1 MQVDMNLGDTQLIL
15 KECARQGLSKAHTA
29 YVLATARW
37 ETAHTMKPVRE
48 AFWLSEAW
56 RKRNLRYWPWYGRGY
71 VQLTWEDNYIFAGK
85 QLKLDL
91 TTNPDVVMQPDVSAK
106 ILVTGMVEGW
116 FRKGKKLS
124 TFTTYEG
131 MRDIINGDMA
141 KVSKDTGKRID
152 VSIADLARAYEKALP
167 DAIVEKG
174 VTSNG
179 LFELIQRIIGKL
191 FGVK

>member
-1 MQVDMNLGDTQLIL
+1 MQIDLNLGDTQLIL
-15 KECARQGLSKAHTA
+15 EECARQGLSKAHTA

-48 AFWLSEAW
+48 AFWLSEQW
-56 RKRNLRYWPWYGRGY
+56 RKKNLRYWPWYGRGY

-85 QLKLDL
+85 QLGIDL

-106 ILVTGMVEGW
+106 ILVKGMVEGW

-124 TFTTYEG
+124 TFTTYES

-152 VSIADLARAYEKALP
+152 VSIADIARAYEKALP
-167 DAIVEKG
+167 DTKVQEG
-174 VTSNG
+174 VNSNWMTV
-179 LFELIQRIIGKL
+179 LMKVIQKL